1 MKRTKPSWTGMK
13 LLSMKF
19 DAKKIMREIDHIDGW
34 SESPR
39 ITFKGSPHRDTY
51 DIILRGPI
59 DPHTSDM
66 VTLHQQLE
74 CEDYAMSIFP
84 DIQELVSN
92 MFDHVKGTKLGRVI
106 LAKLPPGQVVHPH
119 ADEGP
124 VPEKYTR
131 YHAIIQAGPG
141 SWFLVGHAAENM
153 TTGQVWI
160 ANVLD
165 KHCVVNLDDEARVHL
180 IVDIMV

>member
-1 MKRTKPSWTGMK
+1 MQ
-13 LLSMKF
+13 LLPMKF
-19 DAKKIMREIDHIDGW
+19 DAEAIMREIRHIDGW
-34 SESPR
+34 SQSPR
-39 ITFKGSPHRDTY
+39 VTFPGSPHRDTQ

-59 DPHTSDM
+59 EPYTSDM
-66 VTLHQQLE
+66 PTLHRQLE

-84 DIQELVSN
+84 DTQELVSD
-92 MFDHVKGTKLGRVI
+92 MFAKNKGTKLGRVI
-106 LAKLPPGQVVHPH
+106 LAKLPPGGVVHPH

-131 YHAIIQAGPG
+131 FHAIIQAGPG
-141 SWFLVGHAAENM
+141 SWFLVGDQAENM
-153 TTGQVWI
+153 TTGQIWI

-180 IVDIMV
+180 IVDILS